1 MEILKKNIESLNK
14 KEHVEILKILLKHSC
29 KINENKSGIFVNM
42 SYLNEEVINEINKYM
57 QYIKDQETSLLTVEY
72 QKQEFKNNIDNQ
84 VKDNITMDIS
94 N

>member
-72 QKQEFKNNIDNQ
+72 QKQLFKNNIVNQ